1 MKKEN
6 GDEIVGDGYDLTK
19 NKTKTD
25 DAFNRIKEDNRTLLK
40 NEMVTSSKFRHEPSA
55 SVSMRNI
62 QHVIDMPKKAL
73 QQIQTSMKSLE
84 NIKMKDSST
93 NRIKR

>member
-6 GDEIVGDGYDLTK
+6 GDKIVGDGYDLTT

-25 DAFNRIKEDNRTLLK
+25 YAFNRIKEDNRTLLK
-40 NEMVTSSKFRHEPSA
+40 NEMGTLPKFHHEPSA
-55 SVSMRNI
+55 GVSMRNI
-62 QHVIDMPKKAL
+62 QHVTDMPKKAL
-73 QQIQTSMKSLE
+73 QQMQTSMKSLE